1 MVGLKDNKFNGIH
14 YLRLTKLI
22 TIMSNF
28 SPIRR
33 PTECLDL
40 TDLLE
45 SLNSSQEITAHKHRM
60 LLKSGLL
67 TTGKST
73 NSSKSNRSKY
83 SNNSKLL
90 KSNLF

>member
-1 MVGLKDNKFNGIH
+1 MVRPKDNKFNAIH

-33 PTECLDL
+33 PNECLDL

-45 SLNSSQEITAHKHRM
+45 SLNSSQEITANRQRM

-67 TTGKST
+67 NTCKST